1 MRDKKLQNVLLIGII
16 MAVSGIFC
24 AQVVLKAMD
33 GKNIVY
39 EEPDTTIEI
48 VEQVVEKQVIRQKT
62 PVLAKKEDAGKE
74 LILIDKSGS
83 MKEFVNAVYSE
94 NVQFFK
100 NNDLWSFDTEVF
112 KNEID
117 VTSIKFGGD
126 TNVFKAINEA
136 AKAEYDTVWLCSDLE
151 HNTGELKLSE
161 EAKEMTI
168 IIYSPKPLSEKA
180 NLALET
186 LKTVNDVRVIT
197 IS

>member
-1 MRDKKLQNVLLIGII
+1 MRDKKLQNGLIVTII
-16 MAVSGIFC
+16 LTICGIFC
-24 AQVVLKAMD
+24 AQVLLKAMD
-33 GKNIVY
+33 GNKITY
-39 EEPDTTIEI
+39 AEPDTTIEI
-48 VEQVVEKQVIRQKT
+48 IDEIIEKQVVRQNA
-62 PVLAKKEDAGKE
+62 PIPAKKENAGKE

-94 NVQFFK
+94 NVQFF
-100 NNDLWSFDTEVF
+100 NNNELWSFDTEVS

-117 VTSIKFGGD
+117 ITSIEFGGD

-151 HNTGELKLSE
+151 HNTGEFKLLD

-168 IIYSPKPLSEKA
+168 IVYSPKPLSEKA

-186 LKTVNDVRVIT
+186 LKEANDVRVIT

>member
-1 MRDKKLQNVLLIGII
+1 MRDKKLQNGLIVTII
-16 MAVSGIFC
+16 LTICGIFC
-24 AQVVLKAMD
+24 AQVLLKAMD
-33 GKNIVY
+33 GNKITY
-39 EEPDTTIEI
+39 AEPDTTIEVI
-48 VEQVVEKQVIRQKT
+48 EKVVEKQVIRQNT
-62 PVLAKKEDAGKE
+62 PILAKKENAGKE

-83 MKEFVNAVYSE
+83 MKDFVNAVYSE

-100 NNDLWSFDTEVF
+100 NNDLWSFDTEVS
-112 KNEID
+112 KNEIEI
-117 VTSIKFGGD
+117 TSIEFGGD

-151 HNTGELKLSE
+151 HNTGELKLLD

-168 IIYSPKPLSEKA
+168 IVYSPKPLSEKA

-186 LKTVNDVRVIT
+186 LKEANDVRVIT

>member
-1 MRDKKLQNVLLIGII
+1 MRDKKLQNGLIVTII
-16 MAVSGIFC
+16 LTICGIFC
-24 AQVVLKAMD
+24 AQVLLKAMD
-33 GKNIVY
+33 GNKITY
-39 EEPDTTIEI
+39 AEPDTTIEVI
-48 VEQVVEKQVIRQKT
+48 EEIVEKQVIRQNT
-62 PVLAKKEDAGKE
+62 PILAKKENAGKE

-83 MKEFVNAVYSE
+83 MKDFVNAVYSE

-100 NNDLWSFDTEVF
+100 NNDLWSFDTEVS
-112 KNEID
+112 KNEIEI
-117 VTSIKFGGD
+117 TSIEFGGD

-151 HNTGELKLSE
+151 HNTGELKLLD

-168 IIYSPKPLSEKA
+168 IVYSPKPLSEKA

-186 LKTVNDVRVIT
+186 LKEANDVRVIT

>member
-1 MRDKKLQNVLLIGII
+1 MRDKKLQNGLIVTII
-16 MAVSGIFC
+16 LTICGIFC
-24 AQVVLKAMD
+24 AQVLLKAMD
-33 GKNIVY
+33 GNKITY
-39 EEPDTTIEI
+39 AEPDTTIKI
-48 VEQVVEKQVIRQKT
+48 VEEVVEKKVVRQNA
-62 PVLAKKEDAGKE
+62 PILAKKENAGKE

-100 NNDLWSFDTEVF
+100 NNDLWTFDTEVS

-117 VTSIKFGGD
+117 ITSIEFGGD

-151 HNTGELKLSE
+151 HNTGELKLLE

-168 IIYSPKPLSEKA
+168 IVYSPKPLSEKA

-186 LKTVNDVRVIT
+186 LKEGNDVRVIT

>member
-1 MRDKKLQNVLLIGII
+1 MRDKKLQNGLIVTII
-16 MAVSGIFC
+16 LTICGIFC
-24 AQVVLKAMD
+24 AQVLLKTMD
-33 GKNIVY
+33 GNKITY
-39 EEPDTTIEI
+39 AEPDTTIEI
-48 VEQVVEKQVIRQKT
+48 IEEIIEKQVVRQNT
-62 PVLAKKEDAGKE
+62 PIPAKKENAGKE

-100 NNDLWSFDTEVF
+100 NNELWSFDTEVS

-117 VTSIKFGGD
+117 ITSIEFGGD

-136 AKAEYDTVWLCSDLE
+136 AKAKYDTVWLCSDLE
-151 HNTGELKLSE
+151 HNTGELKLLD

-168 IIYSPKPLSEKA
+168 IVYSPKPLSEKA

-186 LKTVNDVRVIT
+186 LKEANDVRVIT